1 MKEDMFET
9 IASATKPCVL
19 YGVVGSTT
27 KDWEVLKDGETWT
40 NGLSSE
46 QECLDEIKDS
56 KARGNDGKWSYRE
69 FVSTLSVGKIVE
81 L

>member
-1 MKEDMFET
+1 MQKYYGKELKQCT
-9 IASATKPCVL
+9 L
-19 YGVVGSTT
+19 QNVVGSTT
-27 KDWEVLKDGETWT
+27 KDWEVLKDNEAWT

-46 QECLDEIKDS
+46 QECIDEIKDS
-56 KARGNDGKWSYRE
+56 KARGNNGKWSYRE